1 MTIKDPFASAED
13 LAPWAAEVLQ
23 TRGIDAIVDWRM
35 LEYWVQV
42 ELYRAV
48 QLNQA
53 GAWRHLGDYEQPCVT
68 QIPRAKSETKW
79 VDLILARERD
89 GRVERV
95 VWVEL
100 KDLGRNPQTA
110 GINALGLGKD
120 LAALWGIDKAAT
132 IEQWRKPP
140 ARAVD
145 RGRLH
150 HWIEHSKST
159 ADADWWIG
167 QVVIVPKR
175 RFESVTEQ
183 NIKEPWL
190 KEFEAR
196 VTRKRGAAPSRPV
209 IARAMTDEF
218 RVYAVVARAPT
229 T

>member
-1 MTIKDPFASAED
+1 
-13 LAPWAAEVLQ
+13 
-23 TRGIDAIVDWRM
+23 
-35 LEYWVQV
+35 
-42 ELYRAV
+42 
-48 QLNQA
+48 
-53 GAWRHLGDYEQPCVT
+53 
-68 QIPRAKSETKW
+68 
-79 VDLILARERD
+79 
-89 GRVERV
+89 
-95 VWVEL
+95 
-100 KDLGRNPQTA
+100 
-110 GINALGLGKD
+110 
-120 LAALWGIDKAAT
+120 
-132 IEQWRKPP
+132 
-140 ARAVD
+140 VD

-209 IARAMTDEF
+209 IAGAMTDEF